1 MSDQRPGPDTSSA
14 AADATPAEA
23 RLWQWLE
30 EAVDQS
36 RRARRDAAGFD
47 RLDEW
52 LRLFAGEHYPHDTPQ
67 HKPPIVINELRSLIL
82 AEASDLA
89 DAVPRV
95 YITRDARR
103 GGRDED
109 LERAFRAV
117 WVRQAL
123 DLKLAEAVVWALVAG
138 TGFLRVG
145 WDPSAAD
152 GLGDVVVDVVDPRSV
167 YPDPA
172 ATSDLDWTWVVTET
186 FMSYPELARAFP
198 SKVWRLPPPS
208 GTAGPGGSRDER
220 PGPVGGLP
228 YTGPLSNSPSLMV
241 SPAQAAPRWR
251 VLDAYMV
258 DDTLELEAI
267 EPTDPESGAKLL
279 DEAERPMIH
288 TRWVMKYPNG
298 RRVVGVEGVIL
309 YDGPNTL
316 PSARSV
322 PPDWGLVRVVLEPT
336 LGSFWGLGFPRQTGQ
351 LQLSAN
357 KLSSLV
363 VENAIRLNNGLVVAT
378 GNTGIDWE
386 SFAGL
391 PGQIVQINPGSQLN
405 VVYPNP
411 MPPDMIQAPIQA
423 LDMQRRILGFP
434 PARVGGPAGASPE
447 LSELEISQG
456 QGVTR
461 LRARALTRVVQRLAE
476 LIFARLAYGY
486 AVPRE
491 IPAVEGERFVPTV
504 WEPLENPERYSVYV
518 DPASF
523 QVLSKTM
530 VRRLAVAL
538 YRMNAIDRRALLE
551 HIGWPEWE
559 EVARRLDEAERAAAA
574 AKLQARAMRGRG
586 RAS

>member
-1 MSDQRPGPDTSSA
+1 MAEQRPDTS
-14 AADATPAEA
+14 PAEA
-23 RLWQWLE
+23 RLWEWLE
-30 EAVDQS
+30 EAVAQS
-36 RRARRDAAGFD
+36 RRARREAAHFD
-47 RLDEW
+47 RFDEW
-52 LRLFAGEHYPHDTPQ
+52 LRLFAGEHYPHVMPQ
-67 HKPPIVINELRSLIL
+67 HKPPVVINELRSLIL

-95 YITRDARR
+95 YITRDTRR

-109 LERAFRAV
+109 LERAFRAI
-117 WVRQAL
+117 WVRQAV

-145 WDPSAAD
+145 WDPAAAD

-186 FMSYPELARAFP
+186 FMSYPELARVFP
-198 SKVWRLPPPS
+198 SKVHRLPPP
-208 GTAGPGGSRDER
+208 GGISLTRDTQ
-220 PGPVGGLP
+220 PVNVGGLP
-228 YTGPLSNSPSLMV
+228 YTGPLSGSPSLLL

-251 VLDAYMV
+251 VLDAYVV
-258 DDTLELEAI
+258 DDTLELEVI
-267 EPTDPESGAKLL
+267 EPTEPEGGAKLL
-279 DEAERPMIH
+279 DDEDRPVLH
-288 TRWVMKYPNG
+288 SRWVMKYPNG
-298 RRVVGVEGVIL
+298 RRIVGVEGVIL

-316 PSARSV
+316 PTARAV

-336 LGSFWGLGFPRQTGQ
+336 LGSFWGLGFPQQTGQ
-351 LQLSAN
+351 LQLAAN

-391 PGQIVQINPGSQLN
+391 PGQIVQINPGSQLQI
-405 VVYPNP
+405 VYPNP
-411 MPPDMIQAPIQA
+411 MPPDMVQAPIQA
-423 LDMQRRILGFP
+423 LDLQRRILGFP
-434 PARVGGPAGASPE
+434 PSRVGGPAGASPE

-504 WEPLENPERYSVYV
+504 WTPLDNPESYAVYV

-559 EVARRLDEAERAAAA
+559 EVARRIDEAERLAAE
-574 AKLQARAMRGRG
+574 AKLRARSTRKS
-586 RAS
+586 RA